1 VTVKETDMASVPDD
15 LAPIRDAALPNDA
28 PGAWIRAA
36 IDALFT
42 PGAPSDHQRMIDE
55 EEDWA

>member
-1 VTVKETDMASVPDD
+1 MTVKETDMASVSDD
-15 LAPIRDAALPNDA
+15 LTPIRDAALPNDA

-36 IDALFT
+36 IDAMFT
-42 PGAPSDHQRMIDE
+42 PGPTDHQRMIDE

>member
-1 VTVKETDMASVPDD
+1 MTAATPDD
-15 LAPIRDAALPNDA
+15 LAPAYDAALPKDA

-36 IDALFT
+36 IDRMFT
-42 PGAPSDHQRMIDE
+42 PGQVDADRQRMIDE